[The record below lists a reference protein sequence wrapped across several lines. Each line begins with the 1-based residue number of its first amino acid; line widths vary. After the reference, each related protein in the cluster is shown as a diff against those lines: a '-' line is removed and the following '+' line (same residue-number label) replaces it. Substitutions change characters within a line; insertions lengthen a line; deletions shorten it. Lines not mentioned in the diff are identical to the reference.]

1 MFVAPLLV
9 LLMLVQAHP
18 WVLVAQVRRQECRAE
33 ACQSVAGRPGLEHR
47 VQTFATAEACV
58 QVRDQMMS
66 QADAATNAVN
76 AQGQARSPEV
86 SLRLPTTFVCVPE
99 TYTPGDPTP

>member
-1 MFVAPLLV
+1 
-9 LLMLVQAHP
+9 
-18 WVLVAQVRRQECRAE
+18 
-33 ACQSVAGRPGLEHR
+33 
-47 VQTFATAEACV
+47 
-58 QVRDQMMS
+58 MMS